1 MCDIEVAVICRA
13 VSKIKR
19 LILLLCHFSGAYQK
33 DYQKQFSNTIL
44 TKLESLQTEFN
55 IFADKN
61 CRKDFSNITSI
72 IRKQCNDFSLNK
84 DSNEDVIVIEDI
96 CSAIAQLA
104 ELFPQV
110 VFVYPVHLN
119 PNVREPV
126 NRILQG
132 KNNVHLIE
140 PLEVIGLPE
149 LFY

>member
-96 CSAIAQLA
+96 GSAIALQEDYDSFMVEKRIPDE
-104 ELFPQV
+104 ELDEI
-110 VFVYPVHLN
+110 LN
-119 PNVREPV
+119 KA
-126 NRILQG
+126 I
-132 KNNVHLIE
+132 KNIKKSLGIR
-140 PLEVIGLPE
+140 
-149 LFY
+149 